1 MADDKKPDTAE
12 LHRAGE
18 AVLRSEGGLNA
29 LRYLQKA
36 LNEQRVALMR
46 GASADVA
53 YDRIEALVAGLAD
66 KASED
71 LQEAQLSMNAKVAA
85 TLGDAVASLQALGK
99 AGGKVDLS
107 LLLSKG
113 FRERIA
119 ANERRES

>member
-1 MADDKKPDTAE
+1 MSDEKPDTAE

-18 AVLRSEGGLNA
+18 TVLRSEGGLHA
-29 LRYLQKA
+29 LLYLKKA
-36 LNEQRVALMR
+36 LNEQRTTLMK
-46 GASADVA
+46 GASAEVA
-53 YDRIEALVAGLAD
+53 YDRIEALVAGLAV

-71 LQEAQLSMNAKVAA
+71 LQEAQPSMNAKVAA

-107 LLLSKG
+107 LLLSKE

-119 ANERRES
+119 ANAHRES